1 MTFLW
6 TDSIWIKGTIK
17 FTPTNKIA
25 LIMLCVNLL
34 CVIEQSIPT
43 KIQNSVTPSR
53 LNSAT
58 FSTGFLR
65 YYAGY
70 ALLIFCHSY
79 CHRLSATFP
88 HNTMTLTNFKDNFIA
103 TMYLYLILETYSIYP
118 SSIIDTDIVIY
129 VR

>member
-34 CVIEQSIPT
+34 CVIEQSIPA

-58 FSTGFLR
+58 LSTGFLR

-70 ALLIFCHSY
+70 ALLIQD
-79 CHRLSATFP
+79 SAT
-88 HNTMTLTNFKDNFIA
+88 LTV
-103 TMYLYLILETYSIYP
+103 
-118 SSIIDTDIVIY
+118 TDFLQ
-129 VR
+129 RSHTTP